1 MLRFCICLCI
11 NTETLIAKYSL
22 GSHPDEMIED
32 YLNGIE
38 YLENVGEEKY
48 GILTFCGCYR

>member
-11 NTETLIAKYSL
+11 NSL

-38 YLENVGEEKY
+38 YLENVGEEKVWY
-48 GILTFCGCYR
+48 RYTFRSR

>member
-1 MLRFCICLCI
+1 MLVI
-11 NTETLIAKYSL
+11 LIRSA
-22 GSHPDEMIED
+22 D

-48 GILTFCGCYR
+48 GILIFCGCYR

>member
-1 MLRFCICLCI
+1 MLRFAYVMY

>member
-1 MLRFCICLCI
+1 MFMY
-11 NTETLIAKYSL
+11 NTEMLTAKYSL

-38 YLENVGEEKY
+38 YLENVVKKKY